1 MIKVLRLGS
10 IGPIVAQW
18 QTFLRGQGF
27 TVDASGTFD
36 AATENATREFQKK
49 HELDIDGSVGNETF
63 GKAGML
69 GFELV
74 DHTESETGFPALPPF
89 GPLVGNAARQS
100 QFGLLE
106 FAPAPTGDNPEALR
120 ITNGWDTAN
129 VVKVPIPQLKQIP
142 GGPASGNLS
151 FHKKAGEQLRALW
164 QAWDDRGLLAKV
176 VSFEGAY
183 NPRFVRGGA
192 AQQNLSNH
200 AFGTAFDINASLNR
214 LGAEP
219 ATASAPG
226 CVYLLVPVA
235 HEFGFYWGGHFSRR
249 DGMHFE
255 AAKLL

>member
-1 MIKVLRLGS
+1 MIKVLQLGS
-10 IGPIVAQW
+10 IGPIVEQW

-27 TVDASGTFD
+27 AVDVSGTYD
-36 AATENATREFQKK
+36 AGTENATRAFQQEHK
-49 HELDIDGSVGNETF
+49 LDIDGKVGNETF

-74 DHTESETGFPALPPF
+74 DHTETEASFPALPAFP
-89 GPLVGNAARQS
+89 PLVGNTARQS
-100 QFGLLE
+100 MFGPLE
-106 FAPAPTGDNPEALR
+106 FAPAPQPDNPEAIR
-120 ITNGWDTAN
+120 ITNGWDKN
-129 VVKVPIPQLKQIP
+129 NIVKVVIPQLKKVQ
-142 GGPASGNLS
+142 GGPASGNMF
-151 FHKKAGEQLRALW
+151 FHKKAADQVRALW
-164 QAWDDRGLLAKV
+164 QAWEDRGLLDKLA
-176 VSFEGAY
+176 SYDGAY

-200 AFGTAFDINASLNR
+200 AFGTAFDINAGLNR

-219 ATASAPG
+219 ATESEPG

-255 AAKLL
+255 VAKLL